1 MPSAI
6 LRIPNDV
13 WTWPDSMD
21 ALVAAP
27 NHHTLLLENE
37 RMRVVRTRILP
48 GQTVPVH
55 THRLSGVL
63 FIESWSDL
71 VRRDQNGNVL
81 LDTRQSPD
89 KPRLD
94 TPLWQEPLPP
104 HTVENVGGAEF
115 HGVQVEIKDV
125 L

>member
-1 MPSAI
+1 MPSAVS
-6 LRIPNDV
+6 RTPNKV
-13 WTWPDSMD
+13 WIWPNSID

-37 RMRVVRTRILP
+37 KMRVVETRILP
-48 GQTVPVH
+48 GQTVPVR
-55 THRLSGVL
+55 THRLNGVL
-63 FIESWSDL
+63 FVQSWSDL
-71 VRRDQNGNVL
+71 IRRDQHGNVL

-89 KPRLD
+89 KPRLN

-115 HGVQVEIKDV
+115 HGVQVEIKDA

>member
-6 LRIPNDV
+6 SRTPNGV

-21 ALVAAP
+21 ALIAAP
-27 NHHTLLLENE
+27 EQHTLLMENE
-37 RMRVVRTRILP
+37 KMRVVQTRILP

-55 THRLSGVL
+55 THRLGGVL
-63 FIESWSDL
+63 FIQSWSDL
-71 VRRDQNGNVL
+71 IRRDQHGGVL
-81 LDTRQSPD
+81 LDTGRNHDRPV
-89 KPRLD
+89 LN

-104 HTVENVGGAEF
+104 HTVENVGSSEF
-115 HGVQVEIKDV
+115 VSLQVEIKDA